1 MMRKSLR
8 KICPYSEIFGPC
20 FSHSLSVS
28 LRIQS
33 ECRIHEPENS
43 EYGYFY
49 EVNLSDTQLH

>member
-1 MMRKSLR
+1 MRKSLR